1 LGCHVDRGER
11 EVLMNG
17 LSIGESVFFA
27 GLFLCAGFMAALAV
41 ADALFVPSLT
51 AGVEAGGP
59 VATAVVN
66 LMS

>member
-1 LGCHVDRGER
+1 
-11 EVLMNG
+11 MNG